1 MFTIILYHPYLVSEV
16 VCILLAFYFIFN
28 VVFFIYVNSSVCSY
42 FFTFTFTQMATGT
55 FSRIVGKVIF

>member
-28 VVFFIYVNSSVCSY
+28 VVFFIYVNSSVCSC

-55 FSRIVGKVIF
+55 FS